1 MRMQAGVYYLSQRL
15 LSKIAKGKNPGGL
28 VSVGEKCQ
36 LYGNLPHVVSFPSAV
51 FSVRESVCA
60 CECVRETDRQGRGVS
75 LVCLLVSWG

>member
-1 MRMQAGVYYLSQRL
+1 M
-15 LSKIAKGKNPGGL
+15 
-28 VSVGEKCQ
+28 SVGEKCQ